1 MSKKSKPDHD
11 FGLVSK
17 IRFSEYLFISITIW
31 MQSTL
36 SDGRKREYNKYCIS
50 FRGYFLGKDILTLYG

>member
-50 FRGYFLGKDILTLYG
+50 FRGYCLGKDILTLYG